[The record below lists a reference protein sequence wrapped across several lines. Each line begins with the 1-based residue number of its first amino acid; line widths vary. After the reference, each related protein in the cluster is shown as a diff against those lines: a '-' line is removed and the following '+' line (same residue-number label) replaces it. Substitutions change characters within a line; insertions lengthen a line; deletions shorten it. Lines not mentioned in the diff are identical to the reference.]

1 VVPPSGVRYD
11 ARSDAVQKR
20 ALSALLSI
28 SAHSWR
34 MLRAILAQPRLS
46 AAFVFA
52 FVLNNEEFSV
62 G

>member
-1 VVPPSGVRYD
+1 VVSPGGVRYD
-11 ARSDAVQKR
+11 ARSDAVRKR

-34 MLRAILAQPRLS
+34 MLRAILAQARHS

-52 FVLNNEEFSV
+52 FGFNNEEFPV